1 MKIVN
6 GIITVLLICYYTYGI
21 FKGYNPTPTD
31 ALGLAILNGM
41 LALHNS
47 KSNESDN

>member
-6 GIITVLLICYYTYGI
+6 GIITVVLICYYIFNI
-21 FKGYNPTPTD
+21 FKGYTPTPTD
-31 ALGLAILNGM
+31 LLGLAILNGM

-47 KSNESDN
+47 KTNEPDN